1 MSQKRRHNEKQHLK
15 NINIHDLHKS
25 YHLRHSHDKP
35 HDHSHSHESEPHS
48 NQKPTADIELDPKE
62 DKKCKVLQRLIQ
74 EGFNSH
80 ILKNKTSSMYQYTAI
95 ITKNKITYI
104 NKDQQEY
111 VYDVSSQQLHLNN
124 TKRNDKKKM
133 FFEKFN
139 LILNDLCHD
148 KVEEFRSEKEIT
160 SDMM

>member
-1 MSQKRRHNEKQHLK
+1 M
-15 NINIHDLHKS
+15 
-25 YHLRHSHDKP
+25 HSHHKD
-35 HDHSHSHESEPHS
+35 HDHSQPHVSELHSVQTP
-48 NQKPTADIELDPKE
+48 KTDIELDPKE

-74 EGFNSH
+74 EGFKSH
-80 ILKNKTSSMYQYTAI
+80 ILKNKTSSMYHYTAI

-104 NKDQQEY
+104 NKDQQKY
-111 VYDVSSQQLHLNN
+111 VYDVSTQRLHLNN

-139 LILNDLCHD
+139 LILKDLCHD